1 MRCPVGAAAVLV
13 LSALAAK
20 AGETTPELPAT
31 APGWR
36 IEGVAQTSKSL
47 APSTVA
53 AGPGE
58 VVYLGQNSTDPARGP
73 SASIL
78 RLEQDA
84 AAVYV
89 DKLQSVAGMTRVGDV
104 LYVVHPPFVSAFRD
118 LDGDGR
124 AEDRVDLISGLAAP
138 TGAAG
143 VDDHAAGDIRRGLDG
158 FLYVAIGDKG
168 IDRGVGKDGAVVRM
182 RGGGVI
188 RIRPDGTGLEV
199 VSTGD
204 CRTTGLVLSAADDVF
219 TFGGAGAAGRWP
231 KGLVHQIAGGDYGY
245 PYQFAAAAF
254 RALPVMSKLA
264 ENDGAAGRGDAYNEA
279 GLPEEYRGNLF
290 FCDPDDQTVYR
301 HEVRK
306 TGGAFALAKRVPFI
320 TRGDAKSF
328 RPVAIATRGDGLGFW
343 LADAGGGRL
352 YRILWA
358 EDHASEKKSYVRDSS
373 RGRDSSPGDWI
384 IELDGPALS
393 FRLEAQDRLSA
404 AGASTIEPLAD
415 RLRDGEPFVG
425 RVHALWALDHL
436 ETAEARGAI
445 RSVLRDPVSQ
455 VRLQAARS
463 CGIRRDGEARDD
475 LIHLLGDRDP
485 AVRREAAVALG
496 RIGDKAAVPALLEAL
511 GDADPF
517 AAWSIRVAIREIGCD
532 DSSALVAALEDPR
545 RREAALLLADESW
558 SIPMVKALVEAL
570 GRTPEPA
577 VRGRIL
583 SCLASQYRRYP
594 EWSGEWFG
602 PDPLSAPLPKKT
614 EPWSP
619 EGMTAVLRGLEIG
632 LKDADALARYQ
643 AIFGLRT
650 VGAPAAPALREA
662 LPEERDVDNRAA
674 LVEALGALNDATSTR
689 LLLPVVINPEEA
701 EPARAAA
708 LDALNQLR
716 GPDVVRA
723 RLTVLYDESSPE
735 SLVARALPALARDGF
750 LPPNDLAG
758 FLESDSALVR
768 ASAVMSLNPTRTLPP
783 EVKQVVLERLDDEDA
798 DVRRAALLAAGP
810 LKLREA
816 VPNLLEKAKT
826 ARDGDRAAVLHALF
840 ALPDPAA
847 IPHYVD
853 ALADPDPSL
862 RRGGV
867 SALAAIRDQAEAEIR
882 RVAGRGDL
890 TPEVSLALD
899 RVLARFEP
907 IQGWRV
913 LGPLSPGTPG
923 LIARDGSIDG
933 SRSYPGAN
941 GAPVAWRPVD
951 SAEGLNLSKLFGED
965 VSSQSATVDAA
976 AYAEIESADDRRAIM
991 LVGATGPFDLFVNG
1005 SPVSADP
1012 AVRDGRD
1019 YFEVPLV
1026 RGTNRVLVV
1035 SRRGAADWA
1044 FQLLVSAAGTE
1055 RASEAAPTR
1064 AITNDAPR

>member
-1 MRCPVGAAAVLV
+1 MRCPVGAAAVLI
-13 LSALAAK
+13 LSTLAAQ
-20 AGETTPELPAT
+20 AGETAPELPAT

-36 IEGVAQTSKSL
+36 IEGVAQTSKSF
-47 APSTVA
+47 APATVT

-58 VVYLGQNSTDPARGP
+58 TVYLGQSPTVPSRGP

-78 RLEQDA
+78 RLNQNA
-84 AAVYV
+84 ASVYI
-89 DKLQSVAGMTRVGDV
+89 DKLESVAGMTCVGDV

-124 AEDRVDLISGLAAP
+124 AEDRVDLVSGLAASP
-138 TGAAG
+138 GAGG

-168 IDRGVGKDGAVVRM
+168 VDRGVGKDGAVIRV
-182 RGGGVI
+182 RGGGVV
-188 RIRPDGTGLEV
+188 RVRLDGTDLEV

-204 CRTTGLVLSAADDVF
+204 CRTTGLALSTADDVF

-231 KGLVHQIAGGDYGY
+231 KGLVHQIPGADYGY

-254 RALPVMSKLA
+254 RVLPVMSKFG
-264 ENDGAAGRGDAYNEA
+264 EGEGAAGRGDAYSEA

-306 TGGAFALAKRVPFI
+306 TGGSFALAKRVPFI
-320 TRGDAKSF
+320 TRGDAANF

-352 YRILWA
+352 YRVSLEA
-358 EDHASEKKSYVRDSS
+358 DHANGMESQNRDAP
-373 RGRDSSPGDWI
+373 RKRDEHPVSWTK
-384 IELDGPALS
+384 ELDDPALS
-393 FRLEAQDRLSA
+393 IRLEAQDRLSA
-404 AGASTIEPLAD
+404 AGASALEPLAD
-415 RLRDGEPFVG
+415 RLRGGEPIAG
-425 RVHALWALDHL
+425 RVHALWALDRL
-436 ETAEARGAI
+436 ETGEARGVI

-463 CGIRRDGEARDD
+463 CGIRRDGEARDE
-475 LIHLLGDRDP
+475 LVHLLGDRDP
-485 AVRREAAVALG
+485 AIRREAAVALG

-517 AAWSIRVAIREIGCD
+517 AAWSVRVAIREIGCD
-532 DSSALVAALEDPR
+532 DPSALVAALEDPR
-545 RREAALLLADESW
+545 RRESALLLADESW
-558 SIPMVKALVEAL
+558 SVPIVEALVEAL
-570 GRTPEPA
+570 GKTPESA

-602 PDPLSAPLPKKT
+602 PDPLAAPLPKKT
-614 EPWSP
+614 EAWAP
-619 EGMTAVLRGLEIG
+619 EGMAAVLRGLHLG
-632 LKDADALARYQ
+632 LKDADASVRYQ
-643 AIFGLRT
+643 AIFGLRA

-662 LPEERDVDNRAA
+662 MPGERDVDNRAA

-689 LLLPVVINPEEA
+689 LLLPVVVDPEED

-708 LDALNQLR
+708 LDALNRLR

-723 RLTVLYDESSPE
+723 RLTVLYDEKSPE

-758 FLESDSALVR
+758 FLENDSALVR

-783 EVKQVVLERLDDEDA
+783 EVKRVVLERLDDEDA

-826 ARDGDRAAVLHALF
+826 ARDDDRAAVLRALC
-840 ALPDPAA
+840 ALPDPVA
-847 IPHYVD
+847 ISHYLD

-862 RRGGV
+862 RRVGV
-867 SALAAIRDQAEAEIR
+867 SALAAIRDQAETEIR
-882 RVAGRGDL
+882 RAAGREDL
-890 TPEVSLALD
+890 SPEASLALR

-907 IQGWRV
+907 IQDWRV
-913 LGPLSPGTPG
+913 LGPLPPGTPG

-941 GAPVAWRPVD
+941 GEPVAWRPVESTD
-951 SAEGLNLSKLFGED
+951 GLDLSKLLGETA
-965 VSSQSATVDAA
+965 SPPPTQLDAA
-976 AYAEIESADDRRAIM
+976 AYAEIESTSDCRAILLM
-991 LVGATGPFDLFVNG
+991 GATGPFDLFVNG
-1005 SPVSADP
+1005 SPASADP
-1012 AVRDGRD
+1012 AARDGRD

-1026 RGTNRVLVV
+1026 QGTNRVLVV
-1035 SRRGAADWA
+1035 TRRAAADWA
-1044 FQLLVSAAGTE
+1044 FQLLVSAEETEPGGTSA
-1055 RASEAAPTR
+1055 R
-1064 AITNDAPR
+1064 PRGE